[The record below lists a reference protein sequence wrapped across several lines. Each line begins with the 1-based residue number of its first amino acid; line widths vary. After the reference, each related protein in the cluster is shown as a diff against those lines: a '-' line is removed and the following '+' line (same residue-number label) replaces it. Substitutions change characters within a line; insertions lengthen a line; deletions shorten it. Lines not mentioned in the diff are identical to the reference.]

1 MEDLVNTKEAIIL
14 VQQFIPK
21 HMVNQELY
29 NPSKVNIYNY
39 LFQVPDDTRYMA
51 STTW

>member
-1 MEDLVNTKEAIIL
+1 MDNLINTKDAIIL

-29 NPSKVNIYNY
+29 NITKSNNYNY